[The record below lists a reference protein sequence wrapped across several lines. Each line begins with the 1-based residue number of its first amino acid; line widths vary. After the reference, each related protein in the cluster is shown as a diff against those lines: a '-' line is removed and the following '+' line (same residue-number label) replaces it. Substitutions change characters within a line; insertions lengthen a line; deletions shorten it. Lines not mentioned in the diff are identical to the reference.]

1 MLFSIYFLANKNI
14 LLDMLGK
21 NTNIEILIM
30 AAGASRRL
38 GQPKQLVK
46 YHGETLIRRICK
58 EALKAKIGDI
68 TVVTGH
74 DHEKVESEINDLEAN
89 IFFNEEW
96 EEGLGASIRNGI
108 TNILDRKP
116 ETNAILLT
124 MVDQPY
130 VDGVQLQKLVGA
142 YDPSRPMIIASAYSS
157 TFGVPVLFDS
167 TYFAEMQQLK
177 GDEGGKKIFA
187 NYLKNIV
194 EIPFI
199 DGAVDIDEKKD
210 LENLN

>member
-1 MLFSIYFLANKNI
+1 
-14 LLDMLGK
+14 MLG
-21 NTNIEILIM
+21 NTTKIEIMIM

-46 YHGETLIRRICK
+46 YQGETLVRRISK
-58 EALKAKIGDI
+58 EALNTEIGHV

-74 DHEKVESEINDLEAN
+74 DHEKVAHEIKDLEID
-89 IFFNEEW
+89 IFYNQEW
-96 EEGLGASIRNGI
+96 EEGLGASIRNG
-108 TNILDRKP
+108 LKYVLKP
-116 ETNAILLT
+116 DTNAILLT

-130 VDGVQLQKLVGA
+130 VDGAHLKKLANA

-167 TYFAEMQQLK
+167 RYFEEMMQLK

-187 NYLKNIV
+187 NYLRDIV

-199 DGAVDIDEKKD
+199 EGAIDIDEKKD
-210 LENLN
+210 LEDLQ

>member
-1 MLFSIYFLANKNI
+1 
-14 LLDMLGK
+14 MLGK
-21 NTNIEILIM
+21 KTKIEIMIM

-46 YHGETLIRRICK
+46 YQGETLIRRISK
-58 EALKAKIGDI
+58 EALNTEIGI
-68 TVVTGH
+68 VTVVTGH
-74 DHEKVESEINDLEAN
+74 DHEKVEHEVKDLGIN
-89 IFFNEEW
+89 IFYNEEW
-96 EEGLGASIRNGI
+96 EEGLGASIRNGLKH
-108 TNILDRKP
+108 ILNAKAD
-116 ETNAILLT
+116 TNAVLLT

-130 VDGVQLQKLVGA
+130 VDGAHLKKLANA

-167 TYFAEMQQLK
+167 HYFEEMKQLK

-187 NYLKNIV
+187 NYLRSIV

-199 DGAVDIDEKKD
+199 KGAIDIDEKED
-210 LENLN
+210 LESLK

>member
-1 MLFSIYFLANKNI
+1 
-14 LLDMLGK
+14 MLGK
-21 NTNIEILIM
+21 KPKIEVLIM

-38 GQPKQLVK
+38 GQPKQLVE
-46 YHGETLIRRICK
+46 YQGQSLIRRISN
-58 EALKAKIGDI
+58 EALKAGIGHV

-74 DHEKVESEINDLEAN
+74 NHDKIEKEIQDLNVAVY
-89 IFFNEEW
+89 FNEEW
-96 EEGLGASIRNGI
+96 EEGLGASIRNGLKH
-108 TNILDRKP
+108 ILKIKP

-124 MVDQPY
+124 MVDQPF
-130 VDGVQLQKLVGA
+130 VDGEHLKKLAKA

-167 TYFAEMQQLK
+167 QYFQQMKELK

-187 NYLKNIV
+187 NYLRNIV

-199 DGAVDIDEKKD
+199 EGAIDIDEKED
-210 LENLN
+210 LKSLE